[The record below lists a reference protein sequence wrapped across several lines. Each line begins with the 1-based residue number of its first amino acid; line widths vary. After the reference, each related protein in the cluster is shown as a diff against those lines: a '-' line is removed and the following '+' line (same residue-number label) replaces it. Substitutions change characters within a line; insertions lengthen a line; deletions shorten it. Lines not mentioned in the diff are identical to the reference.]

1 MTDEHIENTIRQVL
15 ADKFDVSMDDIKPE
29 THISHE
35 LGADSLDMIEVI
47 IEVENQLNII
57 FPDDDELN
65 TVVTPG
71 QLVNYVLKV
80 KNR

>member
-1 MTDEHIENTIRQVL
+1 MILNLKLIFH
-15 ADKFDVSMDDIKPE
+15 M
-29 THISHE
+29 
-35 LGADSLDMIEVI
+35 SLERMIEVI

-71 QLVNYVLKV
+71 QCMKR
-80 KNR
+80 KMP